1 MTFAER
7 LADRFAAVIGSWR
20 FILIQTTLL
29 ICWIIYNVTG
39 GHIFDEYPFILLNLL
54 LSIQAAFTG
63 PILLLS
69 ANRQATIDR
78 RRAMKNLIIDQQD
91 HAIIIRLEQ
100 HLDNHFH
107 ELLRKLKTCP
117 CLDCASKSGSQ
128 QPHEHQRSSEGTQA
142 LPLQDQTR
150 T

>member
-20 FILIQTTLL
+20 FILTQTTLL

-69 ANRQATIDR
+69 ANRQATVDR
-78 RRAMKNLIIDQQD
+78 KRAMKNLIIDQQD
-91 HAIIIRLEQ
+91 HDIIIRLEVD
-100 HLDNHFH
+100 LDRRLNNI
-107 ELLRKLKTCP
+107 ERLL
-117 CLDCASKSGSQ
+117 
-128 QPHEHQRSSEGTQA
+128 EE
-142 LPLQDQTR
+142 R